1 MKNLYNYLLYAF
13 LLLPITCL
21 ASENDTLQWTQ
32 FRGSD
37 RMGID
42 THASAPVT
50 WDSSDFTWN
59 ITLPGIGHASPVVWG
74 NKIFITS
81 ADDATDMGYVM
92 AVDERDGHILWQ
104 KEFKVT
110 DLAMHVNNNLAS
122 STPAVDESQVYIIWY
137 TKEKTSLAALSHEGV
152 LQWQSEFGGI
162 ETRHGGGSSLML
174 TATNVVFTREQENE
188 SSLKGSWVAV
198 NKRTGKTAW
207 ELERETVVANSF
219 STPILVSNDQQ
230 EKQLIFT
237 SQAHGFTCVDP
248 ETGQILWEKKELLTA
263 RAIASPLYAEGLVIG
278 CRKGECMALKVDL
291 NAKQAEDTAH
301 YSLPNNLS
309 PYVPTPII
317 VGELLFL
324 FMDNGNVACVRL
336 ATGELLWKERP
347 AGPIYGSPI
356 WVDGNLYCITKAG
369 KVLVIDA
376 DSTYQLQGIYDLGE
390 GSFSTP
396 VMCGSGMVF
405 RTLSQL
411 RLLGKD

>member
-1 MKNLYNYLLYAF
+1 MKNLYKYLLYAF

-37 RMGID
+37 RMGIEA
-42 THASAPVT
+42 HASAPVT
-50 WDSSDFTWN
+50 WDSSDYNWN

-74 NKIFITS
+74 DKIFITS

-92 AVDERDGHILWQ
+92 AVDERDGEILWQ

-110 DLAMHVNNNLAS
+110 DLALHVNNNLAS
-122 STPAVDESQVYIIWY
+122 ATPAVDESQVYVIWY
-137 TKEKTSLAALSHEGV
+137 TKEKTSLVALSHEGV

-174 TATNVVFTREQENE
+174 TATNVVFTREQENG

-198 NKRTGKTAW
+198 NKRTGKTSW

-219 STPILVSNDQQ
+219 STPILVSNDLQ

-248 ETGQILWEKKELLTA
+248 ETGQIIWEKKDLLSA

-278 CRKGECMALKVDL
+278 SRKGEFKALKVDL
-291 NAKQAEDTAH
+291 NAKQAEDTAQ

-317 VGELLFL
+317 VDGHIYL
-324 FMDNGNVACVRL
+324 FMDNGNVACVTL
-336 ATGELLWKERP
+336 ANGELLWKERP
-347 AGPIYGSPI
+347 AGALFGSPI
-356 WVDGNLYCITKAG
+356 CVGGNLYCITKAG
-369 KVLVIDA
+369 KVLVIRA
-376 DSTYQLQGIYDLGE
+376 DSIYKLHGIYDLGE

-396 VMCGSGMVF
+396 VMSGSGMVF

-411 RLLGKD
+411 RLLGNN

>member
-1 MKNLYNYLLYAF
+1 MKIIYNYLLFA
-13 LLLPITCL
+13 LILLPITCL
-21 ASENDTLQWTQ
+21 ASENDSLQWTQ

-42 THASAPVT
+42 EHARAPET
-50 WDSSDFTWN
+50 WDSSDYNWN

-74 NKIFITS
+74 NRIFITS
-81 ADDATDMGYVM
+81 ADDSTNSGYVM
-92 AVDERDGHILWQ
+92 AVDELDGKFLWK

-110 DLAMHVNNNLAS
+110 DLALHKNNNLAS
-122 STPAVDESQVYIIWY
+122 ATPAVDESQVYVIWY
-137 TKEKTSLAALSHEGV
+137 TKEKTSLAALNHEGV

-162 ETRHGGGSSLML
+162 ESRHGGGSSLML
-174 TATNVVFTREQENE
+174 TATNVVFTREQENG
-188 SSLKGSWVAV
+188 SSSKGSWVAV
-198 NKRTGKTAW
+198 DKRTGKTAW

-219 STPILVSNDQQ
+219 STPLLVSNDQQ

-278 CRKGECMALKVDL
+278 SRKGRCMALKVDL
-291 NAKQAEDTAH
+291 NTKQAGDSAH
-301 YSLPNNLS
+301 YYLPNNLS

-317 VGELLFL
+317 VDEHLFL
-324 FMDNGNVACVRL
+324 FMDNGNVACVT
-336 ATGELLWKERP
+336 ASTGELLWKERP
-347 AGPIYGSPI
+347 SGPLFGSPI
-356 WVDGNLYCITKAG
+356 CVGGNLYCITKAG
-369 KVLVIDA
+369 KVLVIGA
-376 DSTYQLQGIYDLGE
+376 DSTYQLHGIHDLGE

-405 RTLSQL
+405 RTLSHL
-411 RLLGKD
+411 RLLGND